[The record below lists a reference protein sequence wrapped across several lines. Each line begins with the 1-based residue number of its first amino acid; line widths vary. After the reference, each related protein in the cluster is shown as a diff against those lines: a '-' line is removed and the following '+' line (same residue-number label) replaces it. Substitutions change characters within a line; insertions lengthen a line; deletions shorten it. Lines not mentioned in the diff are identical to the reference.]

1 MDLEVAG
8 ELVDGEVQESENED
22 KVDGKAHPKQHNHDI
37 EVLGGVE
44 EHHQGR
50 KHQQRNQL
58 RVEVLKFHLGYGV
71 GTLVTEEIMILQMKR
86 EAKIPKFTRI
96 IPTYFS

>member
-1 MDLEVAG
+1 MKL
-8 ELVDGEVQESENED
+8 
-22 KVDGKAHPKQHNHDI
+22 
-37 EVLGGVE
+37 
-44 EHHQGR
+44 
-50 KHQQRNQL
+50 
-58 RVEVLKFHLGYGV
+58 HLGYGV